1 MFNQWLHSGT
11 GSWLEDLRIMFTMSL
26 CFYEK
31 TSCPL
36 PSLSMVPKKCFQ
48 TTVAE
53 ENVRE
58 KSQNTKMRG
67 SFAATAKLP

>member
-26 CFYEK
+26 CFYGK
-31 TSCPL
+31 Q
-36 PSLSMVPKKCFQ
+36 LSIAKLVSGGQKKCFQ

-53 ENVRE
+53 ENFGE
-58 KSQNTKMRG
+58 KSQNIKMRG

>member
-1 MFNQWLHSGT
+1 MFLRKKQVVHCQACQW
-11 GSWLEDLRIMFTMSL
+11 W
-26 CFYEK
+26 
-31 TSCPL
+31 
-36 PSLSMVPKKCFQ
+36 PKKCFQ